1 MKHGWGWSAAI
12 ALLAMTAAHA
22 QSKESARVVTSESIV
37 KRVDRSGDGT
47 IDYEEYRNAMM
58 RRFATADS
66 NGDGVLNGDEIPRH
80 SLVVE
85 NSKATV
91 DEVKRDDYNDALQP
105 LFDSFDADHDGLLVG
120 DEIEALAQ
128 ARRTLKEAK
137 P

>member
-1 MKHGWGWSAAI
+1 MKHGWGWTAAI
-12 ALLAMTAAHA
+12 ALLATTAAHA
-22 QSKESARVVTSESIV
+22 QPQEGARVVTSEHIV

-47 IDYEEYRNAMM
+47 IEYEEYRNAMM

-66 NGDGVLNGDEIPRH
+66 NGDGVLKGDEIPKR

-91 DEVKRDDYNDALQP
+91 DEVKREDYSDALQP
-105 LFDSFDADHDGLLVG
+105 LFDSFDADHDGTLAG